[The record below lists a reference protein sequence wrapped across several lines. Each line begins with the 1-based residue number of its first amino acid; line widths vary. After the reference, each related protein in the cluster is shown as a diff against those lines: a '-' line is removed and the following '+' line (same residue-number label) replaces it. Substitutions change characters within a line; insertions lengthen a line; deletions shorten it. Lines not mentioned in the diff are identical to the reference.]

1 MKVVVIEDSPEIAK
15 AISLTFHLRWVD
27 ANILSVA
34 EGAKGIELV
43 GTEDPDIVILDIN
56 LPDISGFEVINEI
69 RRFSKV
75 PIVILTA
82 RQGAFDELI
91 GLESGADEYIVKP
104 FSASTLIARVRAV
117 LRRAGKQ
124 YTAEP
129 YIPMCQARDITI
141 DFLKREGIC
150 SNGRQKLT
158 PTECKIIS
166 TLGRYQ
172 GTVVKRDTLK
182 QHVWGDRG
190 IHVGKG
196 VLKRYVYQLRK
207 KLGENN
213 RHECVIRTI
222 RSEGYMLVQ

>member
-1 MKVVVIEDSPEIAK
+1 MKVVIIEDSPEIAK
-15 AISLTFHLRWVD
+15 AISLTFRLRWAD
-27 ANILSVA
+27 ACISTVA

-56 LPDISGFEVINEI
+56 LPDISGFEVLSEI

-82 RQGAFDELI
+82 REGSFDELI
-91 GLESGADEYIVKP
+91 GLESGADEYIIKP
-104 FSASTLIARVRAV
+104 FSASTLIARVRAI

-124 YTAEP
+124 YTTEP
-129 YIPMCQARDITI
+129 YISMCQAGDITI
-141 DFLKREGIC
+141 DFLKREVVC

-172 GTVVKRDTLK
+172 GTVVQRDILK

-207 KLGENN
+207 KLGDDD
-213 RHECVIRTI
+213 HQECVIRTV